1 MKQYFEADS
10 NVSVRTGESVLIC
23 GLVGE
28 GKTTIQ
34 VSLFSILF
42 LLTDLFCL
50 FSLTAVKVYNYNM
63 ETTGIVI
70 EVVDIIL

>member
-10 NVSVRTGESVLIC
+10 NVSVRTVESALIC
-23 GLVGE
+23 GLVGV